1 MSGCNDLDQ
10 IRVVHNT
17 GFNVDNLK
25 QERNVMLSNT
35 ENYGMWR
42 YGQESIHMNNIV

>member
-1 MSGCNDLDQ
+1 MSGFNDLDQ
-10 IRVVHNT
+10 IRGVHNT

-35 ENYGMWR
+35 EITECGSMDKKAC
-42 YGQESIHMNNIV
+42 I